1 MIQYQI
7 LRTNIIRIVSQIVRR
22 ITNEILDVK
31 GLTCEEA
38 VGFGSST
45 HLLMNNEHW
54 DLGSIFA
61 WIKHLDSLVLT

>member
-7 LRTNIIRIVSQIVRR
+7 LRTNIIRIVSQTVRR

-38 VGFGSST
+38 VVFGSST

-54 DLGSIFA
+54 DLSSIFA

>member
-1 MIQYQI
+1 MRYWT
-7 LRTNIIRIVSQIVRR
+7 L
-22 ITNEILDVK
+22 K
-31 GLTCEEA
+31 WLTCEEA

-54 DLGSIFA
+54 DLSSIFA